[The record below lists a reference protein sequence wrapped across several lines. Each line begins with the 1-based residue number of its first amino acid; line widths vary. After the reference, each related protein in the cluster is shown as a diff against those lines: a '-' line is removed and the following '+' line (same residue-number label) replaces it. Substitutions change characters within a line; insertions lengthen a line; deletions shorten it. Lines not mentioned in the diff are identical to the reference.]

1 MYSSTLAKELPSDE
15 QCYFVNRK
23 TDSKSALQHMKLS
36 NLLHDFQDNDRT
48 KINRSSRDQI

>member
-1 MYSSTLAKELPSDE
+1 MYSFMLANELPSDE
-15 QCYFVNRK
+15 QCYFENRR

-36 NLLHDFQDNDRT
+36 NLLHDFQDSDRM